1 MLTAFQ
7 LVSNDDEESD
17 TGPKGVD
24 SDRYLTEDPCDFPTS
39 GSDNFL
45 ISAFIADLKRED
57 RTIIKAPLMTGATF
71 TLNEF
76 SPPSNVLEYSQS
88 LTLM

>member
-7 LVSNDDEESD
+7 LVSDDDEESD

-24 SDRYLTEDPCDFPTS
+24 GDRYFTEDACDFPTS

-45 ISAFIADLKRED
+45 IGAFIADLKRVD
-57 RTIIKAPLMTGATF
+57 GIIIKAPLMTGATL
-71 TLNEF
+71 TLNQF
-76 SPPSNVLEYSQS
+76 SPPSNVIEYSQS
-88 LTLM
+88 VTLM